1 MGKKKGAIQDQFVS
15 HERGMRESIAWRSL
29 PCNARLVLDRLE
41 LELMAHG
48 GRDNGKL
55 PCTYTDFEKAGIRR
69 KSIALAIRQ
78 CEALGFIE
86 TTHKGSKSIS
96 NFRNPSLYRLTYIY
110 GREPNPPRTDDWKQ
124 IATQEVATAALK
136 KAASTKS
143 ERHVQL
149 ARRHHRARKT
159 GPVSVGL
166 AA

>member
-78 CEALGFIE
+78 CEALGFVE
-86 TTHKGSKSIS
+86 TTHKGTQSIS
-96 NFRNPSLYRLTYIY
+96 SFRNPSRYRLTYIY
-110 GREPNPPRTDDWKQ
+110 GREPNPPRTDDWKR
-124 IATQEVATAALK
+124 IGTQEAATAALK
-136 KAASTKS
+136 KAASERS
-143 ERHVQL
+143 ERHVQI
-149 ARRHHRARKT
+149 ARRHHRARKADQDLL
-159 GPVSVGL
+159 GL